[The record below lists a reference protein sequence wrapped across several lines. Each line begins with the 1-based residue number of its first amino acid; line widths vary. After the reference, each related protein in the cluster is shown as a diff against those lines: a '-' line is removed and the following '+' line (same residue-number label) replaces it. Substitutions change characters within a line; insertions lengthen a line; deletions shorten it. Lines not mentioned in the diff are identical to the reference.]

1 VENERMS
8 SSRFDRKKIIVTADD
23 YGIRDSA
30 EYILQLVQQGKLDRV
45 SVLVNYVSED
55 EAKALLETGVKIDLH
70 LELIK
75 LVRSGEK
82 LKESAATRG
91 INFVARYVLGF
102 VTSEKVEEEWRFQIE
117 RFRDVFGRLPDG
129 LNSHEHLHYFPRF
142 FPIFMKLAREYGIS
156 YIRFGRRSI
165 RPDFYRS
172 IVAKIL
178 SIFWR
183 MNKKRYQSGD
193 PYTPNLFVSYDWLD
207 DSSEISGLL
216 QDGEDHVE
224 IAFHPERK
232 DEYVVVERFF

>member
-1 VENERMS
+1 MTPFQFE
-8 SSRFDRKKIIVTADD
+8 RKKIIVTADD

-30 EYILQLVQQGKLDRV
+30 EYILQLVRQGKLDRV

-75 LVRSGEK
+75 LIRSGEQI
-82 LKESAATRG
+82 KESAATRG
-91 INFVARYVLGF
+91 INFVVRYMLGF
-102 VTSEKVEEEWRFQIE
+102 VTTQKVEEEWRFQIE
-117 RFRDVFGRLPDG
+117 RFRDVFGKYPDG
-129 LNSHEHLHYFPRF
+129 LNSHEHLHYFPRL
-142 FPIFMKLAREYGIS
+142 FPVFMKLAREYKVS
-156 YIRFGRRSI
+156 YVRFGHRTI

-183 MNKKRYQSGD
+183 LNRKRYLEGD
-193 PYTPNLFVSYDWLD
+193 PYTPDLFVSYDWLD

-216 QDGEDHVE
+216 QDREDHVE